1 MALLELVRHEPN
13 WNAALEVAFAL
24 PPGGSERRA
33 EDRAADPPDPEGAR
47 RVSDELLWLR
57 HAVDEPERSGLKPLP
72 ESAAVG
78 MWDAEDACLDRLCRL
93 RDRQVLQAAGFLL
106 HESDDPNDLL

>member
-33 EDRAADPPDPEGAR
+33 EDRATDPPDPEGAR